1 MPGDRRG
8 AQRRRKTRRI
18 TRPADHPQELAECAA
33 ACRDAGA
40 CMLHLHVRNA
50 EGGHSLAPADYRP
63 AIDAV
68 RRAVGRSLVL
78 QLTSEA
84 VGIYAPAEQQ
94 AMVRE
99 LRPEAVSWRCARSCR
114 TRLPSRR
121 ALSFSPG
128 PIASEIV
135 AQYILYG
142 ADDVERYS
150 ELRRRDVIPEGR
162 HWVLFVLGRY
172 TAGQRS
178 SLADLLPMLAAW
190 RAAGEITA
198 GVPWSTCAFGPR
210 EIECSLGAAALGGHV
225 RIGFENNL
233 QLPDGRV
240 ARDNAELVSCFVEVR
255 RAAWPFICQRRPP
268 TQPIPLIGR
277 LTSFPRKRESG
288 ATMLGDLP
296 LALDPRFRGDDE
308 RDRGAQIKPPFTW
321 MSWPVT
327 YEASREARNATTAA
341 TSSGSPMR
349 PSGTFRAKSRHSC
362 ALRNCS
368 VPACLRIRPG
378 TTALTVIP
386 AAAKGTDTARPSPPG
401 PPWRRRRRDS
411 SGNRCERRAR
421 CGC

>member
-1 MPGDRRG
+1 MPSSPPTDALVIGVAPSG
-8 AQRRRKTRRI
+8 ARKTRK
-18 TRPADHPQELAECAA
+18 DHPTLPITPHELAECAA

-40 CMLHLHVRNA
+40 SMLHLHVRNA

-84 VGIYAPAEQQ
+84 VGIYVPAEQR

-99 LRPEAVSWRCARSCR
+99 LRPEAVSLALREI
-114 TRLPSRR
+114 LPD
-121 ALSFSPG
+121 A
-128 PIASEIV
+128 ASEPESAAFLPWAHREQIV

-150 ELRRRDVIPEGR
+150 ELRRRGVIPEGR

-240 ARDNAELVSCFVEVR
+240 ARDNAELISCFVEVV
-255 RAAWPFICQRRPP
+255 
-268 TQPIPLIGR
+268 GR
-277 LTSFPRKRESG
+277 LGHSF
-288 ATMLGDLP
+288 A
-296 LALDPRFRGDDE
+296 
-308 RDRGAQIKPPFTW
+308 
-321 MSWPVT
+321 
-327 YEASREARNATTAA
+327 NAD
-341 TSSGSPMR
+341 
-349 PSGTFRAKSRHSC
+349 H
-362 ALRNCS
+362 LRS
-368 VPACLRIRPG
+368 LFP
-378 TTALTVIP
+378 
-386 AAAKGTDTARPSPPG
+386 
-401 PPWRRRRRDS
+401 
-411 SGNRCERRAR
+411 
-421 CGC
+421 